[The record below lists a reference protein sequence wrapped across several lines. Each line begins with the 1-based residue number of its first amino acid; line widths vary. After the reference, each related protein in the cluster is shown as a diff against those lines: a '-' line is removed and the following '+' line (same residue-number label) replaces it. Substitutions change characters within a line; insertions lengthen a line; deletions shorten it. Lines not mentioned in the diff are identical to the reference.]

1 MSGTHK
7 RKRALIVLNCGLSVP
22 SATVR
27 ALQYQPH
34 FDRSPEWSAEF
45 VSRKSERWT
54 YWANRTHQPGVPGVV
69 PLVHRPLARGAA
81 AWERRQEDAIV
92 RQAAQFDLVYLVKM
106 PHLRLY
112 RRLRELGGPRVVMD
126 LNDGL
131 WLPAFQ
137 AHEWRDLD
145 ALLTTADG
153 VICENDHVAGYAR
166 RHNPRVT
173 VVPDSPQ
180 VEVFDRWRG
189 EVRRNPNQVVLGWIG
204 GAENVGALYRVWEPL
219 EALFA
224 RHPQLQLRVV
234 GASPSHLP
242 RFESVRCSCL
252 PAYNQEQMV
261 REALAFD
268 IGLFPM
274 FHNGDGLARGT
285 LKAMIYMSAGAA
297 VLAENYGENPSLVQ
311 DGVNG
316 VLAAASDEWL
326 QKLDWLV
333 THPQERAAIARRG
346 LETIRSRFTAEHVF
360 QQLTAAFD
368 WMMAGGPEVAPAPSQ
383 PAIASAAASSVS

>member
-1 MSGTHK
+1 MSGTPK
-7 RKRALIVLNCGLSVP
+7 RKRALVVLNCGLSVP

-34 FDRSPEWSAEF
+34 FDASADWAAEF

-54 YWANRTHQPGVPGVV
+54 YWVHRTQQPGVPGVV

-81 AWERRQEDAIV
+81 AWERRQEDEIV
-92 RQAAQFDLVYLVKM
+92 RQAAAFDLVYLVKM

-112 RRLRELGGPRVVMD
+112 RRLRELAGPQVIMD

-131 WLPAFQ
+131 WLPVFQ
-137 AHEWRDLD
+137 AHEWENLD
-145 ALLTTADG
+145 AILTTVHG

-166 RHNPRVT
+166 QHNARVT

-180 VEVFDRWRG
+180 VEVFDRWRN
-189 EVRRNPNQVVLGWIG
+189 EVRRRPDQVVLGWIG
-204 GAENVGALYRVWEPL
+204 GAENVGALYRILEPL

-224 RHPQLQLRVV
+224 RHPQLHLRIV
-234 GASPSHLP
+234 GAGQSQLP
-242 RFESVRCSCL
+242 RFEAVRWSCL

-268 IGLFPM
+268 VGLFPL

-285 LKAMIYMSAGAA
+285 LKAMIYMSAGGA
-297 VLAENYGENPSLVQ
+297 VLAENYGENPRLIQ
-311 DGVNG
+311 EGVNG
-316 VLAAASDEWL
+316 VLASSPEEWL
-326 QKLDWLV
+326 QKLEWLV
-333 THPQERAAIARRG
+333 THPQERAAIGQRG
-346 LETIRSRFTAEHVF
+346 LQTIRTEFTAAGVF
-360 QQLTAAFD
+360 RQLTAAFD
-368 WMMAGGPEVAPAPSQ
+368 LMLAAEPERAPAQ
-383 PAIASAAASSVS
+383 PPAATASSMVP